1 MACEHLSNICALT
14 LYSDGIACMFFMHTP
29 MAPVWLFYSKQ
40 SAVAIMNSTK
50 ISERYSLR
58 KGNNVWRRNVFARV
72 SYDIRVSRILLYI
85 LYILYFS
92 CILYILYILHIV
104 YF

>member
-40 SAVAIMNSTK
+40 NTIAIMNNTK
-50 ISERYSLR
+50 ISERYSLK
-58 KGNNVWRRNVFARV
+58 KGDNVGYRNMHVF
-72 SYDIRVSRILLYI
+72 YDVYI
-85 LYILYFS
+85 S
-92 CILYILYILHIV
+92 
-104 YF
+104 